1 MSDAWTIVGVGLLL
15 GSPLAFWL
23 SRFAQ
28 GMLYGVA
35 PTAPHVLAVA
45 AFALAIAAVT
55 STLLPVWRANRI
67 DPAVTLREE

>member
-1 MSDAWTIVGVGLLL
+1 MIVGIGLVVGVPAAIV
-15 GSPLAFWL
+15 G

-35 PTAPHVLAVA
+35 PTAPHVVGIA
-45 AFALAIAAVT
+45 ALALAIAAITATIV
-55 STLLPVWRANRI
+55 PAWRANRI